1 MIRDATA
8 ADVDRLCA
16 IYNHYVLNTVITFE
30 EEPVS
35 SSEMTQRV
43 ADVQQQLMW
52 LVYETDYGVIG
63 YAYASR
69 WKVRA
74 AYRFAVEASV
84 YVDRGHHGK
93 GVGKALYAAL
103 LERLRETKV
112 HSVVGG
118 VAGANPASFG
128 LHDAFGFKKVA
139 QFHEIGHKF
148 GQWIDVTYF
157 QLLL

>member
-1 MIRDATA
+1 MIRDANDR
-8 ADVDRLCA
+8 DVDRLCA
-16 IYNHYVLNTVITFE
+16 IYNHYVLHTVITFE

-35 SSEMTQRV
+35 ASDMAQRV
-43 ADVQQQLMW
+43 ADVQRQLPW
-52 LVYETDYGVIG
+52 LVYETGEGVVG

-74 AYRFAVEASV
+74 AYRFAVEVSV
-84 YVDRGHHGK
+84 YVDRDHHGK
-93 GVGKALYAAL
+93 GIGKALYAAL
-103 LERLRETKV
+103 LERLREKKV

-118 VAGANPASFG
+118 VAGDNPASFG
-128 LHDAFGFKKVA
+128 LHDALGFKRVA

-148 GQWIDVTYF
+148 GEWIDVTYF